1 MTTLDDGRDA
11 EPITDPADSRA
22 SGPVARAGGG
32 ALDRAACAQRDA
44 NDPLRGFREEFVLPP
59 ETIYLDGNSLGAQTK
74 GAAERAQDVIS
85 EEWGTGLIRSWND
98 AGWFDLPAVLG
109 DKIAGLVGG
118 EAGATVVTDTTS
130 INLFKVASAACK
142 IQTSDAPGRRV
153 ILTQRENFPSDIY
166 MLEGLAEQLGDGW
179 EVRLIDDAEVAAG
192 FPTALTGEVALV
204 VLTHVN
210 YRTGRLFDM
219 ESTTSAIHA
228 AGALAIWDLCH
239 SAGALEIDLAG
250 SGADMAVGCT
260 YKFLNGGPGSP
271 AFVWVS
277 EALRTRFTQPL
288 SGWWGHKQPFQMEP
302 SYTPAEG
309 IRRYLTGTQGIISM
323 SVAEVGLD
331 VHSRADMAAVREK
344 SLALSDLFI
353 ELVDSRLSHHPVEVV
368 TPREHAQRGSQV
380 SITHPEGF
388 AVMSALIERGIIGD
402 YREPEVLRFGLTPLY
417 IGFTEVWDTV
427 EALRD
432 ILDNRIWDAP
442 AHKVRGAVT

>member
-1 MTTLDDGRDA
+1 MPAEVRSIGR
-11 EPITDPADSRA
+11 PAPSGVPTILSAA
-22 SGPVARAGGG
+22 SARSS
-32 ALDRAACAQRDA
+32 C
-44 NDPLRGFREEFVLPP
+44 LPP
-59 ETIYLDGNSLGAQTK
+59 ETIYLDGNSLGARTK
-74 GAAERAQDVIS
+74 GAAERAQNVIS
-85 EEWGTGLIRSWND
+85 EEWGAGLIRSWND

-109 DKIAGLVGG
+109 DKVAGLVGG
-118 EAGATVVTDTTS
+118 GAGATVVTDTTS

-142 IQTSDAPGRRV
+142 IQAADAPGRRV

-179 EVRLIDDAEVAAG
+179 EVRLVDDAEVAAG
-192 FPTALTGEVALV
+192 FPTALTDEVAFV

-219 ESTTSAIHA
+219 ESTTSAVHA

-288 SGWWGHKQPFQMEP
+288 SGWWGHKQPFEMEP
-302 SYTPAEG
+302 NYTPADG

-331 VHSRADMAAVREK
+331 VHSRADMGDRAAEVAGSVRSVHRARRFASVASSRRGRDPARASAARFAGLDHPPRGVRGDECAHRARRHRRLPRARGAAVR
-344 SLALSDLFI
+344 LD
-353 ELVDSRLSHHPVEVV
+353 
-368 TPREHAQRGSQV
+368 
-380 SITHPEGF
+380 
-388 AVMSALIERGIIGD
+388 SALCRVHRCLGH
-402 YREPEVLRFGLTPLY
+402 R
-417 IGFTEVWDTV
+417 
-427 EALRD
+427 
-432 ILDNRIWDAP
+432 
-442 AHKVRGAVT
+442 RGAA